1 MLGAG
6 FVLFVL
12 PVLIVALSVV
22 LFFTAREETE

>member
-12 PVLIVALSVV
+12 PILIVALSVV
-22 LFFTAREETE
+22 LFFAAREETE

>member
-22 LFFTAREETE
+22 LFVLSREETE